1 MIKVRTSMFT
11 IYLKEA
17 ILHIIDRQTGDPV
30 LSEVPLD
37 LANDYIREYIEKKI
51 QKLSS
56 PQTKVGMLA
65 PDSAVAQLL
74 NTYGEQF
81 IELSHHLV
89 NKWYEAYQQSEEAPS
104 CDIIIAKYEI
114 DTIPYLAFLKIN
126 FAEGYT
132 HFVESQD
139 QGVENK
145 LILHR
150 AILANKTQKVDEGVL
165 IQLLNYEFQLIEKKY
180 LFSGEK
186 KSYFSTAFI
195 EQVPA
200 ASLEENVRVIKQVA
214 SKIGKDFDE
223 ANFQVVAD
231 VKQAVAQSIEENGY
245 IEPEK
250 IAKEVFKENITAQLA
265 FQEQVAEKGIT
276 SQVPMIS
283 QVKEISEK
291 KYNKQKLVLSNGIEL
306 IIPMDVYRDPSK
318 LEFINQPDGTI
329 SVTIKNIEDISA
341 KL

>member
-1 MIKVRTSMFT
+1 MFT

-17 ILHIIDRQTGDPV
+17 ILHIIDRQTGEPV
-30 LSEVPLD
+30 LSEVSLD

-56 PQTKVGMLA
+56 PQTKAGILA
-65 PDSAVAQLL
+65 PDSEVAQLL
-74 NTYGEQF
+74 NQYSENF
-81 IELSHHLV
+81 IELSHQLV
-89 NKWYEAYQQSEEAPS
+89 NKWYRVYQESEEAPS
-104 CDIIIAKYEI
+104 CDIIIVKYEV

-132 HFVESQD
+132 HFVENQAK
-139 QGVENK
+139 GIENK

-150 AILANKTQKVDEGVL
+150 AILANKTQKVDEGAL
-165 IQLLNYEFQLIEKKY
+165 IQLLNFEFQMIEKKY

-186 KSYFSTAFI
+186 KSYFSTNFL

-200 ASLEENVRVIKQVA
+200 ASLEENVRLIKQVA
-214 SKIGKDFDE
+214 SKVGKDFAE
-223 ANFQVVAD
+223 ADFQVIAD
-231 VKQAVAQSIEENGY
+231 VKQAVAQSIEQNGC
-245 IEPEK
+245 IEPET

-265 FQEQVAEKGIT
+265 FQEKVAEKGIT
-276 SQVPMIS
+276 SQAPLIS

-291 KYNKQKLVLSNGIEL
+291 KYSKQKLVLSNGIEL